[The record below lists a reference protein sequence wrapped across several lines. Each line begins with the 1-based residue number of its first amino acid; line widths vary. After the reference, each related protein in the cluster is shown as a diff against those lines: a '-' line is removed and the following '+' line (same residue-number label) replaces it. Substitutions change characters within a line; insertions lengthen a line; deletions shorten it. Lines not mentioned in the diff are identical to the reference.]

1 MGGKCRDKVRSYGAV
16 FQFTPEDMAK
26 GCLELKEQGFT
37 AARLMITGDARQR
50 TTGIQEDIY
59 NRKVQSYVDK
69 VAACREAVG
78 DDFDFCL
85 EVHRSMNPAEA
96 VAFGRSVEQ
105 YRPLF
110 LEDPIPPDQVDVMA
124 QVASQVAVP
133 IATGERAISIQEM
146 EQIMGKKAA
155 RYVRPD
161 VCALGGISP
170 CKKVAAMAEANYVGI
185 VPHNP
190 LGPVSTA
197 ACLQLDA
204 CIPNFTIQEFPSFYL
219 SGGESAM
226 LKEPLQVENGY
237 IRIPDGPGIGIE
249 LAEDITEKFPP
260 KQRSIN
266 AQISY
271 DGSVRDL

>member
-1 MGGKCRDKVRSYGAV
+1 MEKAW
-16 FQFTPEDMAK
+16 
-26 GCLELKEQGFT
+26 
-37 AARLMITGDARQR
+37 
-50 TTGIQEDIY
+50 
-59 NRKVQSYVDK
+59 
-69 VAACREAVG
+69 
-78 DDFDFCL
+78 
-85 EVHRSMNPAEA
+85 
-96 VAFGRSVEQ
+96 EQ

-133 IATGERAISIQEM
+133 IATGERGHQHPGDGADYGQE
-146 EQIMGKKAA
+146 GGPLCAA
-155 RYVRPD
+155 GRLRPGRNQP
-161 VCALGGISP
+161 LQER
-170 CKKVAAMAEANYVGI
+170 VAAMAEANYVGI

-237 IRIPDGPGIGIE
+237 ILIPDKPGIG
-249 LAEDITEKFPP
+249 
-260 KQRSIN
+260 S
-266 AQISY
+266 S
-271 DGSVRDL
+271 